1 MSYSDEFYTSLI
13 GEIFDGYSVSTFE
26 GRDVFVKHI
35 NIRDQKYIHS
45 YYEKYKNIAL
55 SKGIESQE
63 DREAYIKQEDL
74 WEESDDMKIL
84 SLTEEIKNLK
94 KTKESVFLPSQKDS
108 FQKTIEEKS
117 VELYDLSKSKA
128 EIIGLTADSYASK
141 RSNDEM
147 LRFCLFKDP
156 DFTENLHTEDEFS
169 ELEVRQVMLLSA
181 IVTESSDKMCE
192 DNIKHAVLRPFFGMY
207 ISNCENPSDF
217 YGKPIVDL
225 SAYQMKVAMYGKVF
239 NSIFQ
244 YTQDIPDNIRE
255 DPDKLLAYS
264 ESQRNKDSNKGG
276 IKDDADASAVFGA
289 TNEDMKDLT
298 KDAKTVSLSEAAK
311 KAGGKLDMK
320 QMMRLAGHDV

>member
-45 YYEKYKNIAL
+45 YYEKYKNTAL

-63 DREAYIKQEDL
+63 EREAYIKKEEL
-74 WEESDDMKIL
+74 WEESDDVKIV

-94 KTKESVFLPSQKDS
+94 KTKESIFLPSQKES

-117 VELYDLSKSKA
+117 VELYDLSTKKA
-128 EIIGLTADSYASK
+128 EIVGLTAEGYASK

-147 LRFCLFKDP
+147 LRFCIFKDP
-156 DFTENLHTEDEFS
+156 DFRKNLHTEDEFS
-169 ELEVRQVMLLSA
+169 ELEVRDVILLNKIMTDTS
-181 IVTESSDKMCE
+181 EKMSE
-192 DNIKHAVLRPFFGMY
+192 DNIKHAVLRPFFSMY

-225 SAYQMKVAMYGKVF
+225 SAYQMKVAMYGRVF
-239 NSIFQ
+239 HSIFQ
-244 YTQDIPDNIRE
+244 YTEDIPDNIRE
-255 DPDKLLAYS
+255 DPDKLIAYS

-276 IKDDADASAVFGA
+276 LKDDADASAVFGA
-289 TNEDMKDLT
+289 TKEDMQT
-298 KDAKTVSLSEAAK
+298 VAKDAKTVSLSEAAK
-311 KAGGKLDMK
+311 EAGGKLDMK

>member
-1 MSYSDEFYTSLI
+1 M

-128 EIIGLTADSYASK
+128 EIVGLTAESYASK

-147 LRFCLFKDP
+147 LRFCVFKDP

-264 ESQRNKDSNKGG
+264 ENQRNKDSNKGG

>member
-63 DREAYIKQEDL
+63 DREAYIKKEDL
-74 WEESDDMKIL
+74 WEESDDIKIL

-147 LRFCLFKDP
+147 LRFCIFKDP

-298 KDAKTVSLSEAAK
+298 KDTKTVSLSEAAK

>member
-1 MSYSDEFYTSLI
+1 VSYSDEFYTSLI
-13 GEIFDGYSVSTFE
+13 GEIFDGYSVSAFE

-35 NIRDQKYIHS
+35 NLRDQKYINS

-63 DREAYIKQEDL
+63 EREAYIKKEGL

-94 KTKESVFLPSQKDS
+94 KTKESVFLPSQQDS

-117 VELYDLSKSKA
+117 VELHDLNKNKN
-128 EIIGLTADSYASK
+128 EVVGLTAEAYGSK

-147 LRFCLFKDP
+147 LRFCIFKNP
-156 DFTENLHTEDEFS
+156 DLTENLHTEDEFA
-169 ELEVRQVMLLSA
+169 ELEVREVILLNTIMIDNSNRM
-181 IVTESSDKMCE
+181 SE
-192 DNIKHAVLRPFFGMY
+192 DNIKHAVLRPFFSMY

-225 SAYQMKVAMYGKVF
+225 SAYQMKTAMYGKVF
-239 NSIFQ
+239 HSIFQ
-244 YTQDIPDNIRE
+244 YTEDIPDNIRQ

-264 ESQRNKDSNKGG
+264 ESQRNKVSNKGG
-276 IKDDADASAVFGA
+276 VRDDADASAVFGA
-289 TNEDMKDLT
+289 TNDDMKT
-298 KDAKTVSLSEAAK
+298 VAKDAKTVSLSEAAK
-311 KAGGKLDMK
+311 EAGGKLDMK

>member
-1 MSYSDEFYTSLI
+1 M

-74 WEESDDMKIL
+74 WEESDNMKIL

-94 KTKESVFLPSQKDS
+94 KTKESVFLPSQKSS
-108 FQKTIEEKS
+108 FQKTIEKKS
-117 VELYDLSKSKA
+117 VELYDLRKSKA
-128 EIIGLTADSYASK
+128 EIVGLTADSYASK

-147 LRFCLFKDP
+147 LRFCVFKDP

-276 IKDDADASAVFGA
+276 IKDDSDASAVFGA

>member
-35 NIRDQKYIHS
+35 NIRDQKYINS

-63 DREAYIKQEDL
+63 EREAYIKQESL
-74 WEESDDMKIL
+74 WEESDDMKIV
-84 SLTEEIKNLK
+84 SLAEEIKNLT
-94 KTKESVFLPSQKDS
+94 KTKESIFLPSQKES

-117 VELYDLSKSKA
+117 VELYDLKNKKD
-128 EIIGLTADSYASK
+128 EIVGLTAEGYASK

-147 LRFCLFKDP
+147 VRFCIFKDSE
-156 DFTENLHTEDEFS
+156 FSEQLYTEDEFA
-169 ELEVRQVMLLSA
+169 ELEVREVILLNNIITDNANKIS
-181 IVTESSDKMCE
+181 E
-192 DNIKHAVLRPFFGMY
+192 DNIKHAVLKPFFSMY
-207 ISNCENPSDF
+207 ISNSENASDF

-225 SAYQMKVAMYGKVF
+225 SAYQMKTNMYARVF
-239 NSIFQ
+239 YSIFQ
-244 YTQDIPDNIRE
+244 YTEDIPDNIRE

-289 TNEDMKDLT
+289 TNDDMKT
-298 KDAKTVSLSEAAK
+298 VAKDAKTISLSEAAK
-311 KAGGKLDMK
+311 EAGGKLDMK

>member
-1 MSYSDEFYTSLI
+1 
-13 GEIFDGYSVSTFE
+13 
-26 GRDVFVKHI
+26 
-35 NIRDQKYIHS
+35 
-45 YYEKYKNIAL
+45 
-55 SKGIESQE
+55 
-63 DREAYIKQEDL
+63 
-74 WEESDDMKIL
+74 MKIL

-94 KTKESVFLPSQKDS
+94 KTKESIFLPSQKES

-117 VELYDLSKSKA
+117 VELYDLNKKKV
-128 EIIGLTADSYASK
+128 EIVGLTAEAYASK

-147 LRFCLFKDP
+147 LRFCIFKDP
-156 DFTENLHTEDEFS
+156 DFTENLHTEDEFA
-169 ELEVRQVMLLSA
+169 ELEAREVMLLN
-181 IVTESSDKMCE
+181 IIMMESSDKMSE

-311 KAGGKLDMK
+311 EAGGKLDMK

>member
-1 MSYSDEFYTSLI
+1 VSYSDEFYTSVI

-35 NIRDQKYIHS
+35 NIRDQKYINS

-55 SKGIESQE
+55 SKGVESQK
-63 DREAYIKQEDL
+63 DREAYIKQEGL
-74 WEESDDMKIL
+74 WEESDDMKIV
-84 SLTEEIKNLK
+84 SLTEEIKNLR
-94 KTKESVFLPSQKDS
+94 KTKESIFLPSQKDS
-108 FQKTIEEKS
+108 FQKTIEDKS
-117 VELYDLSKSKA
+117 VELYDLKKKKA
-128 EIIGLTADSYASK
+128 EIVGLTADSYASK

-147 LRFCLFKDP
+147 LRFCVFKDP
-156 DFTENLHTEDEFS
+156 DFTENLHTENEFS
-169 ELEVRQVMLLSA
+169 ELEARQVMLLNA
-181 IVTESSDKMCE
+181 IVTESSDKMSE

-217 YGKPIVDL
+217 YGKPIANL

-276 IKDDADASAVFGA
+276 VRDDADASAVFGA
-289 TNEDMKDLT
+289 TNEDMKT
-298 KDAKTVSLSEAAK
+298 VGKDAKTVSLSEAAK
-311 KAGGKLDMK
+311 EAGGKLDMK

>member
-55 SKGIESQE
+55 SKGIDSQE
-63 DREAYIKQEDL
+63 ERESYIKQEDL
-74 WEESDDMKIL
+74 WEESDDRKIA

-94 KTKESVFLPSQKDS
+94 KTKESVFLPSQQKS
-108 FQKTIEEKS
+108 FEKTIEKKS
-117 VELYDLSKSKA
+117 IELYDLNKNKA
-128 EIIGLTADSYASK
+128 EIVGLTAEGYGSK

-147 LRFCLFKDP
+147 LRFCIFKNP
-156 DFTENLHTEDEFS
+156 DFTENLHTEDEFA
-169 ELEVRQVMLLSA
+169 ELEPREVILLNGIMSETSNK
-181 IVTESSDKMCE
+181 ISE
-192 DNIKHAVLRPFFGMY
+192 DNIKHAVLRPFFSMY

-217 YGKPIVDL
+217 YGKPIIDL
-225 SAYQMKVAMYGKVF
+225 SAYQMKVAMYSRVF
-239 NSIFQ
+239 HSIFQ
-244 YTQDIPDNIRE
+244 YTEDIPDNIRQ

-264 ESQRNKDSNKGG
+264 ENQRNKDSNKGG
-276 IKDDADASAVFGA
+276 IRDDADASAVFGA
-289 TNEDMKDLT
+289 TKEDMKEVA
-298 KDAKTVSLSEAAK
+298 KDSDSVSLSDAMKES
-311 KAGGKLDMK
+311 GGKLDMK

>member
-13 GEIFDGYSVSTFE
+13 GEIFDGYSVSAFE

-55 SKGIESQE
+55 SKGVESQE
-63 DREAYIKQEDL
+63 DREAYIKQEGL
-74 WEESDDMKIL
+74 WEESDDMKIM

-94 KTKESVFLPSQKDS
+94 KTKESVFLPSQQDS

-117 VELYDLSKSKA
+117 VELYDITKKKV
-128 EIIGLTADSYASK
+128 EIVGLTADSYASK

-169 ELEVRQVMLLSA
+169 ELEARQVMLLSA

-217 YGKPIVDL
+217 YGKPIANL

-276 IKDDADASAVFGA
+276 IRDDADASAVFGA
-289 TNEDMKDLT
+289 TNEDMKT
-298 KDAKTVSLSEAAK
+298 VGKDAKTVSLSEAAK
-311 KAGGKLDMK
+311 EAGGKLDMK

>member
-1 MSYSDEFYTSLI
+1 VSYSDEFYTSLI